1 LLQDSGMTKLTKRAI
16 DALTPPEKGETFAW
30 DQELRG
36 FGVRVKATGGKTYFV
51 QYRNVEGR
59 TRRLAIGHHGA
70 LTPDQARAEARQKLA
85 AAARGEDPSEDRHR
99 LRNGMSVGEICDW
112 YLEHAKTGRI
122 LGRRRR
128 PIKLSTL
135 AMDESRIE
143 THIRPLLGSRSIRG
157 LTLWDIEGMQS
168 AIVAGRTA
176 KPRNGR
182 GGVTTGGAGV
192 ASRAVGTLR
201 AIFGHAVRLGIIE
214 KNPAAGV
221 RLVAST
227 PKTRRLSF
235 AELKLL
241 GQAMREALAEG
252 EHPVGLAAIRLAL
265 LTGFRRGEIL
275 GLQHRWVHGA
285 EGYIAFPDTKTG
297 PQIRAIGPR
306 AAELIV
312 AQPAQKGSPYVF
324 PGDWQDRHF
333 VGMVRVLDRVCA
345 RAGLDDITPHV
356 LRHTFASVAGN
367 LNFSELTIKG
377 LLGHAPRGVTQGYVH
392 LDMALVVAA
401 DKVSTEIDRTLGSR

>member
-1 LLQDSGMTKLTKRAI
+1 MAKLTKRAI
-16 DALTPPEKGETFAW
+16 DALTPPERGEFFVW

-36 FGVRVKATGGKTYFV
+36 FGVRIKSTGGKTYLV
-51 QYRNVEGR
+51 QYRNAEGR
-59 TRRLAIGHHGA
+59 TRRLALGQHGA
-70 LTPDQARAEARQKLA
+70 LTPDLARSAARQKLA
-85 AAARGEDPSEDRHR
+85 AAARGEDPSEERHR
-99 LRNGMSVGEICDW
+99 LRHGQTVGEICDW
-112 YLEHAKTGRI
+112 YLEHAKSGRI

-128 PIKLSTL
+128 PIKPSTL

-143 THIRPLLGSRSIRG
+143 THIRPLLGARSIKG
-157 LTLWDIEGMQS
+157 LTLWDIEGMQ
-168 AIVAGRTA
+168 ADIVAGRTA

-182 GGVTTGGAGV
+182 GGVTTGGTGV

-201 AIFGHAVRLGIIE
+201 AILGHATRLGVIE

-235 AELKLL
+235 AELRFFGRALRT
-241 GQAMREALAEG
+241 ADAEA

-275 GLQHRWVHGA
+275 GLQHGWVHGA

-297 PQIRAIGPR
+297 PQMRAIGPK
-306 AAELIV
+306 AAECIA
-312 AQPAQKGSPYVF
+312 AQPRRPGSPYVF
-324 PGDWQDRHF
+324 PGDWSDGHF
-333 VGMVRVLDRVCA
+333 IGMVRVLERVCDK
-345 RAGLDDITPHV
+345 AGLDGVTPHV

-392 LDMALVVAA
+392 LDIALVVAA
-401 DKVSTEIDRTLGSR
+401 DKVSTAISDMLDGRG